1 MVEKLEKFIESA
13 IIQGISHIF
22 DHKTVHFGCPSVL
35 TFLPPFRRHLCEF
48 PAGFGLSAAAT
59 ATPRVFLEDTTKP
72 FPSSKQNHS
81 PFLRNHGGWDHSRWD
96 SDGTRMGYITTGV
109 SLLVESGIN
118 LIPTLF

>member
-48 PAGFGLSAAAT
+48 PAGFGLAAAT
-59 ATPRVFLEDTTKP
+59 ATPGDDEIMT
-72 FPSSKQNHS
+72 
-81 PFLRNHGGWDHSRWD
+81 
-96 SDGTRMGYITTGV
+96 DGTRMGYITTGV